1 MFFFAIWMNWKHR
14 NKVVFQNRPMAGSEG
29 IIRNEVGGWIGGYS
43 RNIGIS
49 TSFLAELWAIKDGFI
64 NVQKFSINN

>member
-14 NKVVFQNRPMAGSEG
+14 NNVMFQNRPMAGSEG
-29 IIRNEVGGWIGGYS
+29 IIRNEVGGW
-43 RNIGIS
+43 
-49 TSFLAELWAIKDGFI
+49 TSFSCRAVAHKGWVY